1 MQTRSLSTGNGT
13 DVPQH
18 LAVLS
23 DIAPVL
29 RKPGLLARALSA
41 SSCLTD
47 MCFAACACCA
57 EGNWGECFLHVLRG
71 SSVDPQG
78 GIFGIQL
85 RQERC

>member
-13 DVPQH
+13 EVPQH

-47 MCFAACACCA
+47 ICFAAGVLAALKAIGVSVFFMCCA
-57 EGNWGECFLHVLRG
+57 AAVWTRKAAYLA
-71 SSVDPQG
+71 SS
-78 GIFGIQL
+78 
-85 RQERC
+85 